1 MPVRRRAASRLLVHL
16 FGPPRMER
24 DGRPVAPDTRKA
36 IGMLAYLAL
45 TGQAQARDRLAAL
58 LWPEA
63 DPERARGALRRTLSA
78 LRGVLGGKHLST
90 DGRRAD
96 PRRGGSGA
104 GGPIAF

>member
-45 TGQAQARDRLAAL
+45 TGQAQGRDRLAAL
-58 LWPEA
+58 LCPRPIRSEHAGHSAGRSRRCGVSWEA
-63 DPERARGALRRTLSA
+63 
-78 LRGVLGGKHLST
+78 ST
-90 DGRRAD
+90 
-96 PRRGGSGA
+96 
-104 GGPIAF
+104 